1 MNLPLNLWDCDRFS
15 LDDAAGVGVVVAE
28 PKNQSIHQVYAVL
41 KREVHA
47 RSLSHFCYH
56 FQSRCHYSTLLV
68 SSVLT
73 FAKLLVENVSVITIA
88 DAGGWYFAPFLYSLS
103 LYRSAVEVVSKNG
116 WLKPLRDY
124 KINLWFF
131 FLAFAVIWCC
141 LASLHRTFTLL
152 YVYRNYKLASQLIQ
166 IWNGK
171 QREMFEPYSK

>member
-88 DAGGWYFAPFLYSLS
+88 DAGVVGILHRFCILFRYIALQSKWCRKTVGWNRYAITRLIC
-103 LYRSAVEVVSKNG
+103 
-116 WLKPLRDY
+116 D
-124 KINLWFF
+124 FF
-131 FLAFAVIWCC
+131 FW
-141 LASLHRTFTLL
+141 R
-152 YVYRNYKLASQLIQ
+152 SQ
-166 IWNGK
+166 
-171 QREMFEPYSK
+171 